1 MPARRRDVALLLV
14 EHEAAVRAY
23 LARVSLPGSRKDAAT
38 FLAAHLG
45 PLELVMGEISMS
57 LVAGRELA
65 AVLEQ
70 VQPRVPVLAVSSRQ
84 WREAVRD
91 DGSDPEEPR
100 TDVPFD
106 PELVRERIAELR
118 SGPAAA

>member
-14 EHEAAVRAY
+14 EHEATVRAY
-23 LARVSLPGSRKDAAT
+23 LGRVSLARGRKDAAG

-45 PLELVMGEISMS
+45 PLELVMGEICMS

-70 VQPRVPVLAVSSRQ
+70 VEPRVPVLTVSSRQ
-84 WREAVRD
+84 WLEALRE
-91 DGSDPEEPR
+91 DGADPERPR
-100 TDVPFD
+100 TDIPFD
-106 PELVRERIAELR
+106 PELVRARIAELR

>member
-1 MPARRRDVALLLV
+1 MTAGQGREVALLLV
-14 EHEAAVRAY
+14 EHEAMVRAY
-23 LARVSLPGSRKDAAT
+23 LTRMPPLSRSGKDASG

-45 PLELVMGEISMS
+45 TLELVMGDVSMS

-70 VQPRVPVLAVSSRQ
+70 VRPRVPVLAVSA
-84 WREAVRD
+84 REA
-91 DGSDPEEPR
+91 GPAEAGPR
-100 TDVPFD
+100 AEVPFD
-106 PELVRERIAELR
+106 PDLVRARIAELR